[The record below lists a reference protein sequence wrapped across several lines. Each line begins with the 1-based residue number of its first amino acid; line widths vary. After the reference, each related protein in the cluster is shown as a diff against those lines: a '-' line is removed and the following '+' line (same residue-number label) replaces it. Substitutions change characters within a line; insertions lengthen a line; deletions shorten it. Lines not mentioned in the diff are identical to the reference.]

1 MSPYSDTQYT
11 LAIELDTDECSLAE
25 YEQDRMINALS
36 PLDRVVRRFPAPK
49 LHIRVIQHP
58 RSNDYHVKTSLVL
71 PGRTLFTGDR
81 DDEVYSAYTR
91 CIRKLVRKVQ
101 AYEDELSEAD
111 TKAKQATGKEHEVFP
126 DWQPDLVAVKTAV
139 EVGDYPT
146 FRTAMYGY
154 DEPLRKRAGRWVQQ
168 YPEVESRVGED
179 LKLEDLVEEVML
191 NAFEHY
197 EDKPEEL
204 RVGEWLETLI
214 DPSLWMLLRRQEDE
228 LDNVSF
234 VRTWQEARAQW
245 ERDSR

>member
-1 MSPYSDTQYT
+1 
-11 LAIELDTDECSLAE
+11 
-25 YEQDRMINALS
+25 
-36 PLDRVVRRFPAPK
+36 
-49 LHIRVIQHP
+49 
-58 RSNDYHVKTSLVL
+58 
-71 PGRTLFTGDR
+71 
-81 DDEVYSAYTR
+81 
-91 CIRKLVRKVQ
+91 
-101 AYEDELSEAD
+101 
-111 TKAKQATGKEHEVFP
+111 
-126 DWQPDLVAVKTAV
+126 
-139 EVGDYPT
+139 
-146 FRTAMYGY
+146 
-154 DEPLRKRAGRWVQQ
+154 
-168 YPEVESRVGED
+168 VGED